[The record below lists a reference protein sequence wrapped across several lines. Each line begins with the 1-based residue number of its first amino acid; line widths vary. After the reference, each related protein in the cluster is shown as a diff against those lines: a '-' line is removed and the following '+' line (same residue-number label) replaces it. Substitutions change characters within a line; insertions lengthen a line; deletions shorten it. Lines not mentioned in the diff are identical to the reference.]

1 MNLTTLAQLA
11 PNLCCDWLYTPSCM
25 WFLLIRYSKWE
36 TCKALQRWCRL
47 CVERGVRP
55 GLELSTAQFHT
66 FWKNP
71 PQEAK
76 NTGMH
81 GVCILILLVRS
92 NLRTLKI
99 SKMQPCTF
107 ATFYTQMV
115 WGCLG
120 HILFSSSAHPPTS
133 TFEFKKNSSKILKFY
148 HPCAPHARCGSYKC
162 SYKCCTWYSTSI
174 RAHIYRRT

>member
-1 MNLTTLAQLA
+1 MNLTTFAQLA
-11 PNLCCDWLYTPSCM
+11 PNKCCDWLYTPSCM
-25 WFLLIRYSKWE
+25 WFILIRYSKWE

-55 GLELSTAQFHT
+55 GLEVSTAQFLI

-92 NLRTLKI
+92 DLRTLKNI
-99 SKMQPCTF
+99 KN
-107 ATFYTQMV
+107 ATVHLCDILHSNGLGMFGAHLIFLFGTSSHK
-115 WGCLG
+115 CLW
-120 HILFSSSAHPPTS
+120 IQ
-133 TFEFKKNSSKILKFY
+133 KKNGSKILKFY
-148 HPCAPHARCGSYKC
+148 DPCAPHARCGSYKC
-162 SYKCCTWYSTSI
+162 SYKCCT
-174 RAHIYRRT
+174 